1 MALVDLEAVNMSRNC
16 LSTFLGRTSGLI
28 LLIVAT
34 LVGCDSGVPVGKV
47 TGVVTY
53 AGAPLSGAEVE
64 FTPKGDGT
72 SSVGF
77 TNQEGEYE
85 LQYTLHR
92 KGALLGSHAVQVRS
106 LSMDDREQ
114 AKIRAASQ
122 SAKIEYEVEPGS
134 NEFNID
140 LQAVDPSQLG
150 RNRR

>member
-1 MALVDLEAVNMSRNC
+1 MSRNC
-16 LSTFLGRTSGLI
+16 LSTFSGRIGGMI
-28 LLIVAT
+28 LLVGAT

-53 AGAPLSGAEVE
+53 AGAPLTGAEVE

-77 TNQEGEYE
+77 TDQEGEYE

-106 LSMDDREQ
+106 LSMDEGEQ

-122 SAKIEYEVEPGS
+122 NAKIECEVESGS

-140 LQAVDPSQLG
+140 LPAVDPSQLG
-150 RNRR
+150 RKRR